1 METRFQRFSVMA
13 FVAASLGL
21 TACINSIKQDIPT
34 EGEVP
39 ISFSVKID
47 KASTKVTNSVFE
59 EGDELGLF
67 AILSDNDITEER
79 YIDNLKLKSDG
90 DESLIPERN
99 VFYPEG
105 EGVALDFISY
115 YPYQAG
121 GISAGDSKLTI
132 SVQTNQSKEGN
143 YSASDFLV
151 ATKDNVKSSS
161 KDVELKFKHKLTNIK
176 LTITPGEDTDIDKIL
191 EDDPQIIAT
200 GFCSQAEY
208 DFLEDEFTPTGQ
220 CYDITPS
227 GEWEEDHGKL
237 VGKEFIIIPQA
248 IGEEQTLQ
256 MEWNGRV
263 YTCAMP
269 EIEKT
274 DGNVQYE
281 IEIDATENT
290 SHLFSGIVASID
302 DWPVPIEEKTD
313 NATPYNALHLSVLSF
328 KPSNVYHIHSEGKI
342 IAEICKEYLQSDD
355 LTTQAIVS
363 YPIKANETADL
374 SKGTVLQLLD
384 IEEDING
391 GTLEWDLDDNTFT
404 YDEGDSPRIQ
414 QIYYDEQ
421 GNVLTEQSDEAVNI
435 NAIAYTLRDTR
446 DSKDI
451 KQYPIVKIG
460 TQYWMRSNLQATK
473 YQSGKSIAKRE
484 ILGEETGYFS
494 LDNKELFYNGNVLKE
509 KGEKLAPI
517 GWKVPSEEE
526 WNQLIDYV
534 KENTSLL
541 KKGTWKALKEKDE
554 DDVDEKDEYEEI
566 YNSNLSM
573 FSILPIG
580 VWNKE
585 KIAAINN
592 ACGFWVWD
600 ATINDIPKNAIFFTG
615 EENEVQWNSVMSS
628 FGEFYKALSVRC
640 IRE

>member
-1 METRFQRFSVMA
+1 METHFQRLSVTA
-13 FVAASLGL
+13 FLSASLWL
-21 TACINSIKQDIPT
+21 TACVNSINQDIPT
-34 EGEVP
+34 EGEIP
-39 ISFSVKID
+39 INFSVKIE
-47 KASTKVTNSVFE
+47 KASTKVTNNVFE
-59 EGDELGLF
+59 KGDQLGLF
-67 AILSDNDITEER
+67 AILSGSDITEER

-115 YPYQAG
+115 YPYQAE
-121 GISAGDSKLTI
+121 GISAGDSKITI

-151 ATKDNVKSSS
+151 ATKNKVKSSS
-161 KDVELKFKHKLTNIK
+161 KDVELKFEHKLTNIK
-176 LTITPGEDTDIDKIL
+176 LTITPGKDADIDKML
-191 EDDPQIIAT
+191 EDNPQIIAT

-208 DFLEDEFTPTGQ
+208 DFLENEFTPTGQ

-227 GEWEEDHGKL
+227 GEWKEDHGKL

-256 MEWNGRV
+256 MEWNGRI

-269 EIEKT
+269 EIKET

-290 SHLFSGIVASID
+290 SHLFSGIVADID
-302 DWPVPIEEKTD
+302 EWPVPTVEETD
-313 NATPYNALHLSVLSF
+313 NNAQYTGLHLSVLSF
-328 KPSNVYHIHSEGKI
+328 KPSNVYHIHSGGKI

-363 YPIKANETADL
+363 YPIQANETADL

-384 IEEDING
+384 VEEDING

-404 YDEGDSPRIQ
+404 YDEGDSPRLQ

-446 DSKDI
+446 DSKNI

-473 YQSGKSIAKRE
+473 YRDGTDI
-484 ILGEETGYFS
+484 EEQTTQGTEAGYFTK
-494 LDNKELFYNGNVLKE
+494 DDEEYFYNGYVLEEEGKY
-509 KGEKLAPI
+509 LAPD
-517 GWKVPSEEE
+517 GWRIPAEED
-526 WNQLIDYV
+526 WNMLDEYV
-534 KENTSLL
+534 EGDVSLL
-541 KKGTWKALKEKDE
+541 KAGTWTNGSTD
-554 DDVDEKDEYEEI
+554 
-566 YNSNLSM
+566 
-573 FSILPIG
+573 
-580 VWNKE
+580 
-585 KIAAINN
+585 
-592 ACGFWVWD
+592 
-600 ATINDIPKNAIFFTG
+600 
-615 EENEVQWNSVMSS
+615 NEVQPVSNLGMFNIYPIGIWFNKGINSIDYAIGFWTQKLNRDIPQETIFITGDNNS
-628 FGEFYKALSVRC
+628 FVKSATMTNIKEDDEDIYKALSVRC

>member
-1 METRFQRFSVMA
+1 METHFQRLSITA
-13 FVAASLGL
+13 FLSASLWL
-21 TACINSIKQDIPT
+21 TACVNSINQDIPT
-34 EGEVP
+34 EGEIP
-39 ISFSVKID
+39 INFSVKIE
-47 KASTKVTNSVFE
+47 KASTKVTNNVFE
-59 EGDELGLF
+59 KGDQLGLF
-67 AILSDNDITEER
+67 AILSGNDITKGR

-90 DESLIPERN
+90 DENLIPERN

-115 YPYQAG
+115 YPYQAE
-121 GISAGDSKLTI
+121 GISAGDSKITI

-176 LTITPGEDTDIDKIL
+176 LTITPGKDADIDKML
-191 EDDPQIIAT
+191 KDNLQIIAT

-220 CYDITPS
+220 CYNITPS
-227 GEWEEDHGKL
+227 GEWKEEDGKL

-248 IGEEQTLQ
+248 VGEEQTLQ
-256 MEWNGRV
+256 MEWNGKI
-263 YTCAMP
+263 YTCTMP
-269 EIEKT
+269 EIEET
-274 DGNVQYE
+274 DGNMQYE
-281 IEIDATENT
+281 IEIEATENT
-290 SHLFSGIVASID
+290 SHLLSGIVASIE
-302 DWPVPIEEKTD
+302 DWPIPIEKTTD
-313 NATPYNALHLSVLSF
+313 NKAQYTALHLSVLTF
-328 KPSNVYHIHSEGKI
+328 KPSNVYHIHSGGKI

-384 IEEDING
+384 IEEDINE

-404 YDEGDSPRIQ
+404 YDEGDSPRLQ
-414 QIYYDEQ
+414 QICYDEQ

-473 YQSGKSIAKRE
+473 YRDGTDI
-484 ILGEETGYFS
+484 EEQTTQGTEAGYFTK
-494 LDNKELFYNGNVLKE
+494 DDEEYFYNGYVLEEEGKY
-509 KGEKLAPI
+509 LAPD
-517 GWKVPSEEE
+517 GWRIPSEDDWGMLNE
-526 WNQLIDYV
+526 YV
-534 KENTSLL
+534 EGDVSLL
-541 KKGTWKALKEKDE
+541 KAGTWTNGSTD
-554 DDVDEKDEYEEI
+554 
-566 YNSNLSM
+566 
-573 FSILPIG
+573 
-580 VWNKE
+580 
-585 KIAAINN
+585 
-592 ACGFWVWD
+592 
-600 ATINDIPKNAIFFTG
+600 
-615 EENEVQWNSVMSS
+615 NEVQPVSNLGMFNIYPIGIWFNEGINSIDYAIGFWTQKLNRDIPQETIFITGDNNS
-628 FGEFYKALSVRC
+628 FVKSATMTNIKEDDEDIYKALSVRC

>member
-404 YDEGDSPRIQ
+404 YDEGDSPRLQ
-414 QIYYDEQ
+414 QICYDEQ

-473 YQSGKSIAKRE
+473 YRDGTDI
-484 ILGEETGYFS
+484 EEQTTQGTEAGYFTK
-494 LDNKELFYNGNVLKE
+494 DDEEYFYNGYVLEEEGKY
-509 KGEKLAPI
+509 LAPD
-517 GWKVPSEEE
+517 GWRIPSEED
-526 WNQLIDYV
+526 WGILSDYV
-534 KENTSLL
+534 DNKAS
-541 KKGTWKALKEKDE
+541 ALKAGEWRLINIGGDK
-554 DDVDEKDEYEEI
+554 KSNEEI
-566 YNSNLSM
+566 DEVCPAYNYCMLD
-573 FSILPIG
+573 IYPTGIWVG
-580 VWNKE
+580 TG
-585 KIAAINN
+585 INVKGN
-592 ACGFWVWD
+592 ACGFWTWNNNSPKVPEKTVFFKGEND
-600 ATINDIPKNAIFFTG
+600 DIIKDSTISNNNP
-615 EENEVQWNSVMSS
+615 
-628 FGEFYKALSVRC
+628 FYKALSVRC

>member
-1 METRFQRFSVMA
+1 METHFQRLSITA
-13 FVAASLGL
+13 FLSASLWL
-21 TACINSIKQDIPT
+21 TACVNSINQDIPT
-34 EGEVP
+34 EGEIP
-39 ISFSVKID
+39 INFSVKIE
-47 KASTKVTNSVFE
+47 KASTKVTNNVFE
-59 EGDELGLF
+59 KGDQLGLF
-67 AILSDNDITEER
+67 AILSGNDITKGR

-90 DESLIPERN
+90 DENLIPERN

-115 YPYQAG
+115 YPYQAE
-121 GISAGDSKLTI
+121 GISAGDSKITI

-176 LTITPGEDTDIDKIL
+176 LTITPGKDADIDKML
-191 EDDPQIIAT
+191 KDNLQIIAT

-220 CYDITPS
+220 CYNITPS
-227 GEWEEDHGKL
+227 GEWKEEDGKL

-248 IGEEQTLQ
+248 VGEEQTLQ
-256 MEWNGRV
+256 MEWNGKI
-263 YTCAMP
+263 YTCTMP
-269 EIEKT
+269 EIEET
-274 DGNVQYE
+274 DGNMQYE
-281 IEIDATENT
+281 IEIEATENT
-290 SHLFSGIVASID
+290 SHLLSGIVASIE
-302 DWPVPIEEKTD
+302 DWPIPIEKTTD
-313 NATPYNALHLSVLSF
+313 NKAQYTALHLSVLTF
-328 KPSNVYHIHSEGKI
+328 KPSNVYHIHSGGKI

-384 IEEDING
+384 IEEDINE

-404 YDEGDSPRIQ
+404 YDEGDSPRLQ
-414 QIYYDEQ
+414 QICYDEQ

-473 YQSGKSIAKRE
+473 YRDGT
-484 ILGEETGYFS
+484 EEQTTQGTEAGYFTK
-494 LDNKELFYNGNVLKE
+494 DDEEYFYNGYVLEEEGKY
-509 KGEKLAPI
+509 LAPD
-517 GWKVPSEEE
+517 GWRIPSEDDWGMLNE
-526 WNQLIDYV
+526 YV
-534 KENTSLL
+534 EGDVSLL
-541 KKGTWKALKEKDE
+541 KAGTWTNGSTD
-554 DDVDEKDEYEEI
+554 
-566 YNSNLSM
+566 
-573 FSILPIG
+573 
-580 VWNKE
+580 
-585 KIAAINN
+585 
-592 ACGFWVWD
+592 
-600 ATINDIPKNAIFFTG
+600 
-615 EENEVQWNSVMSS
+615 NEVQPVSNLGMFNIYPIGIWFNKGINSIDYAIGFWTQKLNRDIPQETIFITGDNNS
-628 FGEFYKALSVRC
+628 FV
-640 IRE
+640 

>member
-34 EGEVP
+34 EGEIP
-39 ISFSVKID
+39 INFSVKIE
-47 KASTKVTNSVFE
+47 KASTKVANNVFE
-59 EGDELGLF
+59 DGDELGLF
-67 AILSDNDITEER
+67 AMLSGNDITEER
-79 YIDNLKLKSDG
+79 YIDNLQLKSDG
-90 DESLIPERN
+90 GESLIPERD

-121 GISAGDSKLTI
+121 SISTGDSKLTI

-161 KDVELKFKHKLTNIK
+161 KDVQLKFKHKLTNIK
-176 LTITPGEDTDIDKIL
+176 LTIIPGEDEDIEEML
-191 EDDPQIIAT
+191 ENAPTIIAT

-269 EIEKT
+269 KIEET
-274 DGNVQYE
+274 DGNTQYE
-281 IEIDATENT
+281 IEIEATENT
-290 SHLFSGIVASID
+290 SHLLSGIVASIE
-302 DWPVPIEEKTD
+302 DWPVPAEKKETD
-313 NATPYNALHLSVLSF
+313 NTRPYAAMHLSALTF
-328 KPSNVYHIHSEGKI
+328 RPSNVYHIHSGGKI

-391 GTLEWDLDDNTFT
+391 GTLEWDLEDNTFT
-404 YDEGDSPRIQ
+404 YDEGDSPRLQ
-414 QIYYDEQ
+414 QICYDEQ
-421 GNVLTEQSDEAVNI
+421 GNVLIEQTEEAVNI

-446 DSKDI
+446 DSENI

-460 TQYWMRSNLQATK
+460 TQYWMRSNLQATMYRDRAPIDK
-473 YQSGKSIAKRE
+473 QTTQGTEAGYFTKD
-484 ILGEETGYFS
+484 GEEY
-494 LDNKELFYNGNVLKE
+494 FYNGYVLEAEGKY
-509 KGEKLAPI
+509 LAPD
-517 GWKVPSEEE
+517 GWRIPSEEDWGMLDE
-526 WNQLIDYV
+526 YV
-534 KENTSLL
+534 EGDVSLL
-541 KKGTWKALKEKDE
+541 KAGTWTNGSTD
-554 DDVDEKDEYEEI
+554 
-566 YNSNLSM
+566 
-573 FSILPIG
+573 
-580 VWNKE
+580 
-585 KIAAINN
+585 
-592 ACGFWVWD
+592 
-600 ATINDIPKNAIFFTG
+600 
-615 EENEVQWNSVMSS
+615 NEVQPVSNLGMFNIYPIGIWFNEGINSIDYAIGFWTQKLNRDIPQETIFITGDNNS
-628 FGEFYKALSVRC
+628 FVKSATMTNIKEDDEDIYKALSVRC